1 MRKIFARVLA
11 LGLCI
16 LMALP
21 CVTTKAD
28 STQKY
33 LALGADLSTTDKKKV
48 LNLLGVDDIGEYQV
62 VKITNQEE
70 HKYLDSYLS
79 KSVIGSRAL
88 SSVTVEQTSDGS
100 GVNVSTENISFCT
113 SGMYR
118 NALVTAGVENA
129 DVKVAGP
136 FKISG
141 TAALVGVMKAYEEM
155 TGKKISQKS
164 KDAANDELVTTGEVA
179 KNIGSDDAEKLIAD
193 VKQKV
198 AEGNLTSSSDIKN
211 AINESAKD
219 LNINL
224 SDTDRQK
231 IQDLMDKISDLDLNV
246 NKLKEQAKDIYD
258 QLGGSQGILDKISSW
273 LRTVIHWLSS
283 LFS

>member
-21 CVTTKAD
+21 CVTAKAD

>member
-21 CVTTKAD
+21 CVTAKAD

-193 VKQKV
+193 VKQKI

>member
-21 CVTTKAD
+21 CVTAKAD

-48 LNLLGVDDIGEYQV
+48 LDLLGVDDIGEYQV

-198 AEGNLTSSSDIKN
+198 AEGNLTSSSDIKD